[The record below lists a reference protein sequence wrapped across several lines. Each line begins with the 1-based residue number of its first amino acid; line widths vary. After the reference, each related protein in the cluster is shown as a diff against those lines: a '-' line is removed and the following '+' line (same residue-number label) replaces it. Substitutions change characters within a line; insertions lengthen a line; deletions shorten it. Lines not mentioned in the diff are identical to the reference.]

1 MQYAVAFLEGI
12 ITFISPCLLPML
24 PIYIS
29 YFAGGGE
36 RSTKKT
42 LLGALGF
49 VSGFTVIF
57 VAMGT
62 LAGTIGS
69 FLREYKGAV
78 NLISGL
84 IVILFGL
91 NFLGI
96 FKMNLFRGGSK
107 TLNSHEMGFFPAML
121 FGIIFSLGW
130 TPCVGAFL
138 GSALMLA
145 SQQGHVIKGMLMLL
159 CYSLGLGIPFLL
171 SAILIDYLKSAF
183 NWIKKHYRIINTVS
197 GCFLILVGILMATGT
212 LGQKLAPNLLAT
224 QTPQETKST
233 EASTPTTQEN
243 ESEKILAPDFTVYDL
258 DGNEVHLSDFIGKS
272 VVLNFW
278 ASWCSPCKMEMPDF
292 NEKYLEI
299 GEEVQFLI
307 INMTDGFRET
317 VETASAFIAEQ
328 GYSFPVFYDT
338 DQDAAATYGV
348 YSLPTT
354 YFIDEEGNAIAQATG
369 AIDEEILQQG
379 IDMIISDR

>member
-1 MQYAVAFLEGI
+1 MNKKKI
-12 ITFISPCLLPML
+12 IIILVLV
-24 PIYIS
+24 
-29 YFAGGGE
+29 
-36 RSTKKT
+36 
-42 LLGALGF
+42 F
-49 VSGFTVIF
+49 V
-57 VAMGT
+57 
-62 LAGTIGS
+62 
-69 FLREYKGAV
+69 
-78 NLISGL
+78 
-84 IVILFGL
+84 
-91 NFLGI
+91 
-96 FKMNLFRGGSK
+96 
-107 TLNSHEMGFFPAML
+107 
-121 FGIIFSLGW
+121 
-130 TPCVGAFL
+130 
-138 GSALMLA
+138 
-145 SQQGHVIKGMLMLL
+145 
-159 CYSLGLGIPFLL
+159 
-171 SAILIDYLKSAF
+171 
-183 NWIKKHYRIINTVS
+183 
-197 GCFLILVGILMATGT
+197 LILGGAGILYKQ

-224 QTPQETKST
+224 QTPQETEST
-233 EASTPTTQEN
+233 EASTPTTQENEQEN

-307 INMTDGFRET
+307 INMTDGSRET

>member
-1 MQYAVAFLEGI
+1 MILVLV
-12 ITFISPCLLPML
+12 
-24 PIYIS
+24 
-29 YFAGGGE
+29 
-36 RSTKKT
+36 
-42 LLGALGF
+42 F
-49 VSGFTVIF
+49 V
-57 VAMGT
+57 
-62 LAGTIGS
+62 
-69 FLREYKGAV
+69 
-78 NLISGL
+78 
-84 IVILFGL
+84 
-91 NFLGI
+91 
-96 FKMNLFRGGSK
+96 
-107 TLNSHEMGFFPAML
+107 
-121 FGIIFSLGW
+121 
-130 TPCVGAFL
+130 
-138 GSALMLA
+138 
-145 SQQGHVIKGMLMLL
+145 
-159 CYSLGLGIPFLL
+159 
-171 SAILIDYLKSAF
+171 
-183 NWIKKHYRIINTVS
+183 
-197 GCFLILVGILMATGT
+197 LILGGAGILYKQ

-224 QTPQETKST
+224 QTPQETEST

-307 INMTDGFRET
+307 INMTDGSRET

-369 AIDEEILQQG
+369 AIDEETLQQG
-379 IDMIISDR
+379 IDMIISDRW